1 MSKLAIWVEVEAM
14 PGKEQTVAEF
24 LKSAQP
30 LAEKEVGTVTWY
42 AVKLGGAKF

>member
-1 MSKLAIWVEVEAM
+1 MSKLAIWVEVEAI

-30 LAEKEVGTVTWY
+30 WQRRKWGQSRGTR
-42 AVKLGGAKF
+42 